1 MTAPNTSTGKY
12 NALASFLKWL
22 TTNVPVTAVTPN
34 WTYTTIQQQEN
45 APYPLVQVTEF
56 MASDPGTKSM
66 GMIVAPFNTY
76 ASATQGKQSAMGLR
90 MQIQA
95 DIGSDPNAV
104 QTVYMI
110 RDQIKRAL
118 INAGVADDLTGTISV
133 PAIEILD
140 YAANNSSPADTQITG
155 EVKDPEGMI
164 ERYIPPDTAVP
175 NIHTIE
181 LLLRF
186 EWLEMN

>member
-12 NALASFLKWL
+12 NAWASFLNWL
-22 TTNVPVTAVTPN
+22 TTNVPGTGSLA
-34 WTYTTIQQQEN
+34 WSYTTFQQQEN
-45 APYPLVQVTEF
+45 TGFPSVSVTEF
-56 MASDPGTKSM
+56 MVADPGTKSM
-66 GMIVAPFNTY
+66 GMIVAPLNTY
-76 ASATQGKQSAMGLR
+76 AGATQGKQSAMGIR
-90 MQIQA
+90 IEIQD
-95 DIGSDPNAV
+95 DIGQHPNAV
-104 QTVYMI
+104 QTIYQI

-118 INAGVADDLTGTISV
+118 INAGVADDLSGAISV
-133 PAIEILD
+133 PCIEILD
-140 YAANNSSPADTQITG
+140 YAANNGSPADTQITG

-181 LLLRF
+181 LLLRY